1 MQIFFIKLSADVK
14 FFIKLIRNKI
24 SLQHNQVFQHQ
35 ANHFLRLE
43 SQKKTLVVSVSNVSL
58 VNKLFS
64 SNLTGGQEKWRV
76 SLSIFQA
83 KFLLISLTHVK

>member
-35 ANHFLRLE
+35 ATHFCGLSHKRKLL
-43 SQKKTLVVSVSNVSL
+43 SFANVSW
-58 VNKLFS
+58 VNKLFAR
-64 SNLTGGQEKWRV
+64 NLTGGHLR
-76 SLSIFQA
+76 A
-83 KFLLISLTHVK
+83 R